1 MSLAS
6 RRSFLIGAGTAALL
20 ASGVGVSVA
29 AVPNMTVYHD
39 PNCGCCGGWVA
50 HMRRAGFQVK
60 VIDTDDLAAIK
71 DRFKIP
77 SDLVSCHTAEIDG
90 YVIEGHIPAVAIQRL
105 LAERPAAA
113 GLAVPGM
120 PAGSPGMEAPG
131 VPCETYDVILFGPAG
146 KRPYARFE
154 GSRAL

>member
-6 RRSFLIGAGTAALL
+6 RRGFLIGAATAAVFGSGAGL
-20 ASGVGVSVA
+20 AD
-29 AVPNMTVYHD
+29 AVPKKMTVYHD

-50 HMRRAGFQVK
+50 HMRRAGFQVD

-71 DRFKIP
+71 AKFRIP
-77 SDLVSCHTAEIDG
+77 SDLASCHTAEVGG
-90 YVIEGHIPAVAIQRL
+90 YVIEGHIPAPAIQRL
-105 LAERPAAA
+105 LAEKPAAV

-120 PAGSPGMEAPG
+120 PTGSPGMEAPG
-131 VPCETYDVILFGPAG
+131 AANETYDVILFGSWG

-154 GSRAL
+154 GSREL

>member
-1 MSLAS
+1 MSFAS
-6 RRSFLIGAGTAALL
+6 RRSVLIATAAAL
-20 ASGVGVSVA
+20 ASGTGVSIA
-29 AVPNMTVYHD
+29 AAPNMTVYHD

-60 VIDTDDLAAIK
+60 VIDTDDLAGIK

-77 SDLVSCHTAEIDG
+77 SDLHSCHTAEVDG

-120 PAGSPGMEAPG
+120 PAGSPGMDAPG
-131 VPCETYDVILFGPAG
+131 IANETYDVMLFGPGG
-146 KRPYARFE
+146 KRSYGRFE
-154 GSRAL
+154 GSREL